1 MDTIVK
7 EWLYNL
13 NVIYNHIDNTL
24 FAHANIYQHL
34 DEIIDQELL
43 YDCDAIFTT
52 YILINAN
59 SYIDEWNIYTDK
71 ENINIREVCKPVFK
85 FINQK
90 WSGIKKLRNN
100 VLAHNHRNKDN
111 KSIHFNSDWLK
122 YKVPMGNIE
131 IELLVYL
138 LGLTIEAVN
147 KHYEFDFESVSKNL
161 VLNKQVYSP
170 MIEIEASQTKKNILE
185 EMNNIIIAHN
195 LSSS

>member
-1 MDTIVK
+1 MNTNVK

-24 FAHANIYQHL
+24 FAHVNIYQRL
-34 DEIIDQELL
+34 DEVVDQELL
-43 YDCDAIFTT
+43 YDCDAIFIT

-59 SYIDEWNIYTDK
+59 SYMDEWNIYTDK
-71 ENINIREVCKPVFK
+71 ESINIREVCKPVFK

-100 VLAHNHRNKDN
+100 VLVHNHRNKEN
-111 KSIHFNSDWLK
+111 KSIHFDSEWLK

-138 LGLTIEAVN
+138 LGFTIEAVN
-147 KHYEFDFESVSKNL
+147 KHYDFDFELVSKTL
-161 VLNKQVYSP
+161 EYQKQAYSV
-170 MIEIEASQTKKNILE
+170 ISINEADRIKKGLLK
-185 EMNNIIIAHN
+185 EMNDIIMAHN
-195 LSSS
+195 KNLI